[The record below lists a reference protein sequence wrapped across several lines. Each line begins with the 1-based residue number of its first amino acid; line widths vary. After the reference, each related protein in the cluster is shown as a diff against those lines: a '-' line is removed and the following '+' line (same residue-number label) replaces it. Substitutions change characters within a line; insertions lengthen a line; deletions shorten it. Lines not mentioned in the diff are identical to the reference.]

1 MFVAM
6 PRNPPEGY
14 HTVTPQIVAEDAR
27 ETLDFLIAVFGAEP
41 LDIYENDGTIMHSEL
56 MIGDS
61 RIMLASSSEEFGVFP
76 IMANVYVDDVDATYA
91 KALKHGANSLRE
103 PADQFYGDRTAGVLD
118 RQGNQWWMATHI
130 EDVTDEEIRRRMA
143 ETRG

>member
-1 MFVAM
+1 
-6 PRNPPEGY
+6 
-14 HTVTPQIVAEDAR
+14 
-27 ETLDFLIAVFGAEP
+27 
-41 LDIYENDGTIMHSEL
+41 
-56 MIGDS
+56 MIGNS

-76 IMANVYVDDVDATYA
+76 IMTNVYVDDVDATYA